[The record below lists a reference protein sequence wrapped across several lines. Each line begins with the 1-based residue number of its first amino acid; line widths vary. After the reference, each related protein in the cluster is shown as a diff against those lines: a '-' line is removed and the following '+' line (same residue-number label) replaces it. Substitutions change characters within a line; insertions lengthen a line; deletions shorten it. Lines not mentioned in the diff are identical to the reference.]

1 MSFPFVLSSLS
12 SCGKLHSMCGSFH
25 LGGLMILLSYLCMF
39 LSRLHLAFGIC
50 RPVLDPIAS
59 LFDRLFCGSADNS
72 IEGKGQTL
80 GGNPLPGSDPIE
92 ASRRRY

>member
-1 MSFPFVLSSLS
+1 MWILSLGRVDDIIIILSS
-12 SCGKLHSMCGSFH
+12 
-25 LGGLMILLSYLCMF
+25 F
-39 LSRLHLAFGIC
+39 LSRLQLAFGIC

-59 LFDRLFCGSADNS
+59 LFDRLFCGRADNS